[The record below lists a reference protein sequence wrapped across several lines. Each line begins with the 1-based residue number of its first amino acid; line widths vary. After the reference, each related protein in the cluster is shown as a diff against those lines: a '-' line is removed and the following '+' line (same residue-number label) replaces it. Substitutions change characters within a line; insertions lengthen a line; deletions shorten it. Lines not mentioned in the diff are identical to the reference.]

1 MKSRCYTEGLLG
13 FLSLLGFVGIFT
25 EHRAFLAFF
34 AFAVDFRYFFLASDE
49 MLKEYMNK
57 SAARAFYWDMLVTGC
72 VAAVCMLRGLPA
84 GEALLYGILSGWAAA
99 VAVQALSV
107 AYYQLKESWGLG
119 HDPE

>member
-72 VAAVCMLRGLPA
+72 VAAV
-84 GEALLYGILSGWAAA
+84 
-99 VAVQALSV
+99 QALSV
-107 AYYQLKESWGLG
+107 AYYQMKESWGLG

>member
-1 MKSRCYTEGLLG
+1 MGPSTRR
-13 FLSLLGFVGIFT
+13 GISGCWAACDARIWAN
-25 EHRAFLAFF
+25 RA
-34 AFAVDFRYFFLASDE
+34 
-49 MLKEYMNK
+49 
-57 SAARAFYWDMLVTGC
+57 AARAFYWDMLVTGC

-107 AYYQLKESWGLG
+107 AYYQMKESWGLG

>member
-1 MKSRCYTEGLLG
+1 MKTKRMLYGAMG
-13 FLSLLGFVGIFT
+13 FLSLLGFIGVFS
-25 EHRAFLAFF
+25 EARSFLAFF

-107 AYYQLKESWGLG
+107 AYYQMKESWGLG